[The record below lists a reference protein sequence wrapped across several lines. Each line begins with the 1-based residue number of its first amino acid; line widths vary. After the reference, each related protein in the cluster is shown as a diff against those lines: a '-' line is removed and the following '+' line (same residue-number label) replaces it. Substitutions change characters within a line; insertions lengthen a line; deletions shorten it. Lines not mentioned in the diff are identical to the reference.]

1 MNPSRYLID
10 NTDRWTSLLKKL
22 RQEGKLSEAVEIGIN
37 NLTLEE
43 LIAVKLELS
52 TRTQKT
58 PIFALPLWK
67 NLDKIVKDAVLKFAI
82 STTQTPSEGARIVGL
97 NIRSFRQAVDHF
109 RIKDYFK
116 KHKPS

>member
-1 MNPSRYLID
+1 MNPNRYLID
-10 NTDRWTSLLKKL
+10 NTERWSSLLKKF
-22 RQEGKLSEAVEIGIN
+22 RQEGKLSEEVEIAIN

-43 LIAVKLELS
+43 LIAIKLELS

-67 NLDKIVKDAVLKFAI
+67 NMDKIVKDALLKFAI
-82 STTQTPSEGARIVGL
+82 STTQTTSEGARIIGL
-97 NIRSFRQAVDHF
+97 DIKSFRKAVKHF
-109 RIKDYFK
+109 HIRDYFK